1 MMGWADPIWLYGLLG
16 LAVPIAIHLL
26 SRKDTRVIHI
36 GSLRHLQDS
45 ITRQAIRIRLNE
57 YLLLAVRCMIVALAV
72 MLLAGLFFD
81 TDKPERK
88 WLLIE
93 RGLERDRQWMAVI
106 DSLEAQG
113 FSLKEFA
120 TGFPALESDDINANE
135 GTGAPGQEREV
146 ITGGLPDYWTLTE
159 ALNALDREQCVVISR
174 SRVPGFSG
182 QRAANASVIWLTAHS
197 DTTRFTLMQK
207 RISEDTVVIRQGWSD
222 DLSMSFETL
231 KLHHTHELVA
241 KTHGESQYAGATP
254 SDTSRLEFVQ
264 TVDVVVSG
272 ATGNDD
278 ERIVLAALRAIDS
291 NGLVSVR
298 ARVADPA
305 NVGDGDW
312 LIWLSPDDLP
322 QTTIKRIIRTQPQN
336 AIDRDTRTPA
346 QGNSFASRALAV
358 GMSTSHGLLI
368 VPSASGTNTWH
379 IRSDLTPTQA
389 INGRLTLHLA
399 SLLLEDDR
407 YQLMRVANLYD
418 RRIMPEGERFTLRST
433 GPSIKTMIPEENH
446 PSGSILAVI
455 LITLIGAE
463 RVMANRRQL

>member
-1 MMGWADPIWLYGLLG
+1 MGWADPIWLYGLLG
-16 LAVPIAIHLL
+16 LAVPMAIHLL
-26 SRKDTRVIHI
+26 SRRDTRVIHI

-57 YLLLAVRCMIVALAV
+57 YLLLVVRCMIVALAV

-81 TDKPERK
+81 TDARERK

-93 RGLERDRQWMAVI
+93 RGLERDRQWTAVI
-106 DSLEAQG
+106 DSLKAQG

-120 TGFPALESDDINANE
+120 TGFPALESDDIRATE
-135 GTGAPGQEREV
+135 GTGAPGLDGEM

-207 RISEDTVVIRQGWSD
+207 RVSEDTVVVRRGRSD

-231 KLHHTHELVA
+231 RLPHTHELVS
-241 KTHGESQYAGATP
+241 KSQYAGATRP
-254 SDTSRLEFVQ
+254 DTSQLEFTQ
-264 TVDVVVSG
+264 AVDVVVSG

-278 ERIVLAALRAIDS
+278 ERIILAALRAIDS

-298 ARVADPA
+298 TRVADPA
-305 NVGDGDW
+305 SIGDGDW

-322 QTTIKRIIRTQPQN
+322 QTTIKRIVRTLPEN
-336 AIDRDTRTPA
+336 AVDRDTRTPV
-346 QGNSFASRALAV
+346 QGNSFAGQAV
-358 GMSTSHGLLI
+358 GMSTSHDLLI
-368 VPSASGTNTWH
+368 VPSASETNTWYM
-379 IRSDLTPTQA
+379 RSDLTPAQA

-418 RRIMPEGERFTLRST
+418 RRVMPEGERFALRST
-433 GPSIKTMIPEENH
+433 GPSIKAMIPEENH